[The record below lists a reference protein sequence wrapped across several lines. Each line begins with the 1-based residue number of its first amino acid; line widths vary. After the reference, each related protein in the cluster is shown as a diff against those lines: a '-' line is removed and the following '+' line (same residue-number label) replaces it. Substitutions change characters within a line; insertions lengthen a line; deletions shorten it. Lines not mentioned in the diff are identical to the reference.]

1 MSGAQVCRREE
12 GRGQSLVPTA
22 GQRKRGPGSG
32 CRVSSARWRDA
43 WPGAPGWG
51 SIRADRE
58 GAPGSALSLTVLLE
72 DSHVPTNGVVGKVA
86 TLRTLMAAQGSP
98 GGCGD
103 GSEWAAEARGQQRR
117 GGSRGE
123 GAAEAGA
130 GGGGGAAE
138 AEGQRRRGQQRQVP
152 PPPCNLW
159 PPRAGHRG
167 GWGRGRGRH
176 TRPTLPQATGHIPP
190 GRGTAEEVHSILN
203 PPSPADPSAFCRS
216 RGSGKSQ
223 PAELGWKKR
232 VFCLVCPGVQA
243 ARRAGGGET
252 GSWAS

>member
-86 TLRTLMAAQGSP
+86 TLGTLMAAQGSP

-123 GAAEAGA
+123 GAAEAEGQRRRR
-130 GGGGGAAE
+130 GSGGGGAAE
-138 AEGQRRRGQQRQVP
+138 AGAAEAGAASSLQPLASAGWTQRRVGAGAGAPHP
-152 PPPCNLW
+152 PHLAP
-159 PPRAGHRG
+159 GHRP
-167 GWGRGRGRH
+167 H
-176 TRPTLPQATGHIPP
+176 PTREGH
-190 GRGTAEEVHSILN
+190 S
-203 PPSPADPSAFCRS
+203 
-216 RGSGKSQ
+216 
-223 PAELGWKKR
+223 
-232 VFCLVCPGVQA
+232 
-243 ARRAGGGET
+243 GGGSQHPEPAFP
-252 GSWAS
+252 G

>member
-103 GSEWAAEARGQQRR
+103 GSEWAAEARGQQR
-117 GGSRGE
+117 
-123 GAAEAGA
+123 
-130 GGGGGAAE
+130 
-138 AEGQRRRGQQRQVP
+138 
-152 PPPCNLW
+152 
-159 PPRAGHRG
+159 
-167 GWGRGRGRH
+167 
-176 TRPTLPQATGHIPP
+176 
-190 GRGTAEEVHSILN
+190 
-203 PPSPADPSAFCRS
+203 
-216 RGSGKSQ
+216 
-223 PAELGWKKR
+223 
-232 VFCLVCPGVQA
+232 
-243 ARRAGGGET
+243 
-252 GSWAS
+252 